1 MSVFPFIRN
10 LIGVK
15 EDNAFQIALDA
26 IVKWDPEGSS
36 AAQLLTMEQNLDLI
50 GRRVESARDAYDRE
64 RKELDTIV
72 ASSAC
77 PPPISCRGRWM
88 PKATRIERRP
98 SRRASK
104 SWCRCS

>member
-64 RKELDTIV
+64 RKELDTV
-72 ASSAC
+72 DGL
-77 PPPISCRGRWM
+77 PMRPGR
-88 PKATRIERRP
+88 
-98 SRRASK
+98 
-104 SWCRCS
+104 

>member
-64 RKELDTIV
+64 
-72 ASSAC
+72 
-77 PPPISCRGRWM
+77 
-88 PKATRIERRP
+88 KAAAKDSGAKTRVGATP
-98 SRRASK
+98 A
-104 SWCRCS
+104 